1 MSLRKIILIVGLIFQ
16 VSVFSQKIYFV
27 HDSSGTLSFQKVL
40 SKNTKWKES
49 YNQTLNFGF
58 IKKDVIWLKIEK
70 SKRNE
75 LLTIPNASIDS
86 ITFDSKTKKIIC
98 GDRVYNPNYE
108 HPIALFPCGDSAM
121 ILRIKKENSSLVIP
135 LEFKNANSFLK
146 INSQYK
152 MLDILLFGVFVSF
165 LIFAFSLFIYSR
177 SAVFLFFSFYIITT
191 ILFYYTSNG
200 LLKSVFFPQFLY
212 FSEIR
217 LYVSCIAP
225 LTLFWFNRSLIQYRT
240 RFLDS
245 ISKILTFSILILVG
259 ISVLLFNYLKDSYA
273 KEYISFI
280 YILCFVLICVLLFLN
295 VNELFLPKQKSKKRY
310 AYLFLGSILITII
323 LFVLESFRFEW
334 LPDFDFLLLITC
346 FEVIIFGL
354 FISIDFINKFKEN
367 ENLALKLVQTKKRA
381 LNELKVIQFKERQ
394 KISTILHNRY
404 QSQLTGFRLYFGNK
418 ISSDEPILKEMKR
431 FEEEIRDF
439 SHQILPKE
447 LENGLFHDAIY
458 RQIKFLSQVFTDW
471 KISYQAFDFK
481 DEIKEDW
488 IYDIYLIL
496 SELIQNSIKHSNGN
510 KINIEFFNHESEYLL
525 TYSENGNSLDKRAF
539 EQGFGISLIKDQIE
553 NIGSEI
559 RFELNPNLFIIIR
572 IPK

>member
-1 MSLRKIILIVGLIFQ
+1 
-16 VSVFSQKIYFV
+16 
-27 HDSSGTLSFQKVL
+27 
-40 SKNTKWKES
+40 
-49 YNQTLNFGF
+49 
-58 IKKDVIWLKIEK
+58 
-70 SKRNE
+70 
-75 LLTIPNASIDS
+75 
-86 ITFDSKTKKIIC
+86 
-98 GDRVYNPNYE
+98 
-108 HPIALFPCGDSAM
+108 
-121 ILRIKKENSSLVIP
+121 
-135 LEFKNANSFLK
+135 
-146 INSQYK
+146 
-152 MLDILLFGVFVSF
+152 
-165 LIFAFSLFIYSR
+165 
-177 SAVFLFFSFYIITT
+177 
-191 ILFYYTSNG
+191 
-200 LLKSVFFPQFLY
+200 
-212 FSEIR
+212 
-217 LYVSCIAP
+217 
-225 LTLFWFNRSLIQYRT
+225 
-240 RFLDS
+240 
-245 ISKILTFSILILVG
+245 
-259 ISVLLFNYLKDSYA
+259 
-273 KEYISFI
+273 
-280 YILCFVLICVLLFLN
+280 
-295 VNELFLPKQKSKKRY
+295 
-310 AYLFLGSILITII
+310 
-323 LFVLESFRFEW
+323 
-334 LPDFDFLLLITC
+334 
-346 FEVIIFGL
+346 L

-447 LENGLFHDAIY
+447 LENGLLHDAIY

-510 KINIEFFNHESEYLL
+510 KIDIEFFNHESEYLL

-559 RFELNPNLFIIIR
+559 RFELNPNLFIIVR

>member
-16 VSVFSQKIYFV
+16 ATVFSQKIYFV

-58 IKKDVIWLKIEK
+58 IKEDVIWLKIEK

-86 ITFDSKTKKIIC
+86 ITIYSKTKKIIC

-108 HPIALFPCGDSAM
+108 HPITLIPCGDSAM
-121 ILRIKKENSSLVIP
+121 ILRIKKEHSSLVIP

-334 LPDFDFLLLITC
+334 LPDFDLLLLITC

-447 LENGLFHDAIY
+447 LENGLLHDAIY

-471 KISYQAFDFK
+471 EISYQAFDFK

-510 KINIEFFNHESEYLL
+510 KIDIEFFNHESEYLL

-553 NIGSEI
+553 NIDSEI
-559 RFELNPNLFIIIR
+559 RFELKPNLFIIIR